1 MTSKNKRLV
10 LREMC
15 FIESHAL
22 STKDIQTKSFQNK
35 KCGFSF
41 QIDTFNYHNKI
52 HVIFRFQMIPSY
64 KIHAVS
70 FDKSLL
76 NKRNMFSWSC
86 TEEQ

>member
-15 FIESHAL
+15 FYRV
-22 STKDIQTKSFQNK
+22 TCKSFQNK
-35 KCGFSF
+35 KFGFSF

-70 FDKSLL
+70 FVKCLL

>member
-1 MTSKNKRLV
+1 MLIFGYRRSFNKPGRAEKL
-10 LREMC
+10 
-15 FIESHAL
+15 SHH
-22 STKDIQTKSFQNK
+22 
-35 KCGFSF
+35 GFSF

-70 FDKSLL
+70 FVKCLL
-76 NKRNMFSWSC
+76 NKRNMFLWSC

>member
-15 FIESHAL
+15 FYRVTCTEHEGH
-22 STKDIQTKSFQNK
+22 TNK
-35 KCGFSF
+35 KFSF

-70 FDKSLL
+70 FVKCLL